1 MSSNRIGDF
10 GEPIRGFVLWW
21 VRCSRMGRGKGDTY
35 FWGIFLLLLM
45 REVMSMV
52 GHWEDLEQMKARVGS
67 EGEETHVLWF
77 VGIVFAILGVIA
89 DAANHTIG
97 LESSTW
103 LLLAVVALLAS
114 MGSRIEWAVAWY
126 LRTGNK

>member
-1 MSSNRIGDF
+1 
-10 GEPIRGFVLWW
+10 
-21 VRCSRMGRGKGDTY
+21 
-35 FWGIFLLLLM
+35 
-45 REVMSMV
+45 MV